1 MLSVLFIFLI
11 QPLTLGQNESGI
23 YNFVNENPNEANQTL
38 SLEQNETNEERNP
51 NETIL
56 NKADEPTENQT
67 AEFTEENQT
76 ALSNSKISNEIK
88 DGKNKVIIKV
98 KDKQK
103 IKNIILEKR
112 GKVEDNKDESLIFSE
127 IDFDDLNYIA
137 EDVDVEEI
145 WPDRIT
151 QAVLDFSVNQIKAPS
166 LWAEGFKG
174 DRIKIAVLDTGINKN
189 HPMLENSVV
198 LERDFTGNNNPND
211 GNGHGTHVAG
221 IISGSSLTG
230 QYDGVAPNALILNG
244 KILNDQ
250 GQGFLSWLIDG
261 IDWAIDPDGDPST
274 DDQADVISLS
284 LGATYSGEP
293 EELLTAPEILKVKEA
308 VNKGIVVVIASGNCA
323 SGCGSFYGVTTP
335 GISPDAI
342 TVGSID
348 DNNEWASFSSGDTI
362 SAYIKPDL
370 VAPGV
375 SVCSSFLSDYAC
387 LSGTSMSTPHVAG
400 SIALLL
406 NKDNSL
412 SPLQIKSIL
421 EQGAL
426 DLGESGKDVKYGS
439 GLIDLSN
446 VNLFEE
452 GPLIGENYELVIP
465 IFEAGYSDDIIFRFK
480 EGKDKIKGSE
490 VRVVLNLEEIG
501 NDLIIEDTKK
511 VSKNKFADFSFTW
524 NPKLI
529 GKHLLTIDV
538 YDGDENI
545 LHLENVAFVGGGYV
559 DNTLSATLVWGGV

>member
-1 MLSVLFIFLI
+1 LLSVLFIFLI